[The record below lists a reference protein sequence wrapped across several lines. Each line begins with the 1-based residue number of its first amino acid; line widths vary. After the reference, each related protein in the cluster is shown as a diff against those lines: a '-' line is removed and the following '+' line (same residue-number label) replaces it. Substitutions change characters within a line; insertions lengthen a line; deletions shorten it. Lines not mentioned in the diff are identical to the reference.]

1 MRKADKFGPCWMAS
15 RLACLVPE
23 YTVMK
28 CSMFSQP
35 QSESAQR
42 HRLAVRFH
50 DLVTPDR
57 EGLRHASG
65 VHTTAPSVATIS
77 RWRYAATSPVRVMV
91 CEVRMSADEAPT
103 PNQNAPGSVTK
114 RILGS

>member
-1 MRKADKFGPCWMAS
+1 MG
-15 RLACLVPE
+15 LLVAWITGDEVLHVQPA
-23 YTVMK
+23 
-28 CSMFSQP
+28 P

-42 HRLAVRFH
+42 DRLAVCVH

-57 EGLRHASG
+57 KSWSRDRG
-65 VHTTAPSVATIS
+65 VHSTAPSVAMIS

-91 CEVRMSADEAPT
+91 CEVWMSSEEPPT

-114 RILGS
+114 RICGS